1 VPSKALRV
9 IVLLTILA
17 VVAIFGWGR
26 SRSRAARV
34 GWQRPVAVVVF
45 LSGDADDAAAAS
57 LAASLDA
64 IGARLEEERDRH
76 HGPGDG
82 PPLTF
87 EVLGPLRPSRL
98 PPGDPP
104 GDGGFDRAI
113 HAFELWR
120 AEKSAFAAA
129 NGFDPALADVRIH
142 LVAAKPAGETRVAEG
157 IGAAGGEVGVVRASL
172 DAADAFL
179 AATAVVHETF
189 HCLGATDKYDA
200 AGHAIP
206 PEGLAEPERTP
217 PYPQRYAEL
226 MVGEVPT
233 SPAAGRLPDGPDEL
247 AIGPVTAAEIGWAPA
262 PGAARP

>member
-1 VPSKALRV
+1 VPSKATRV
-9 IVLLTILA
+9 VVLLTILA

-34 GWQRPVAVVVF
+34 SWQRPVAVVVF
-45 LSGDADDAAAAS
+45 LSGDADGAAAAA

-64 IGARLEEERDRH
+64 IGARLAAERDRH
-76 HGPGDG
+76 LGLGDG

-87 EVLGPLRPSRL
+87 EVLGPLRPSR
-98 PPGDPP
+98 PPPDPP
-104 GDGGFDRAI
+104 REGLFDRAH

-120 AEKSAFAAA
+120 AEEAAFAAA
-129 NGFDPALADVRIH
+129 DGFDPALADVRVH

-157 IGAAGGEVGVVRASL
+157 IGAAGGEVGIVRASL

-179 AATAVVHETF
+179 AATAVVHEAF

-206 PEGLAEPERTP
+206 PDGLAEPERSP
-217 PYPQRYAEL
+217 PYPQRFAEL
-226 MVGEVPT
+226 MVGEVAIAPG
-233 SPAAGRLPDGPDEL
+233 AGRLPDGPGEL
-247 AIGPVTAAEIGWAPA
+247 AVGPATAAEIGWSPA